1 MTWKNILLIFI
12 YISQV
17 YRECNFNITVTVAII
32 CTFLIRK
39 QIKALL
45 FPMFLLST
53 ESLLV
58 TYCAK
63 TECLKTN
70 KHPYTNQLHMLANF
84 TLTHVDH
91 LLNLSISLHL
101 AGPYKVVTKC

>member
-1 MTWKNILLIFI
+1 MYDLEKYITYIYI

-70 KHPYTNQLHMLANF
+70 KQ
-84 TLTHVDH
+84 
-91 LLNLSISLHL
+91 
-101 AGPYKVVTKC
+101 K